1 MLNGPTGSN
10 ILKERHMSDRKC
22 HLYGK
27 TIWPNSF
34 TVLLNFIFRVKM
46 ITCSMFDVSFAVN
59 RFNRLPF
66 YKM

>member
-1 MLNGPTGSN
+1 
-10 ILKERHMSDRKC
+10 MSDRKC
-22 HLYGK
+22 YLYGK

-34 TVLLNFIFRVKM
+34 TVLLNFIFRVLVKM